1 VLPSEET
8 ALIGEAQR
16 GSAAAYEELVRR
28 WDRSVL
34 RLALNLT
41 RSEEQA
47 RDIYQESFLRIFRAL
62 PGFRF
67 ECSFQTWVYRIV
79 TNVCLDHLRRA
90 ARTPS
95 DPNAVGNV
103 ALEDEERI
111 RPIADDRPDHDP
123 ERMLARGEMR
133 RRIDR
138 ALGSLGPRER
148 LVFELRHYQGMR
160 MAAIGEVLETTE
172 GTVRN
177 CLFRAHRSLRAALS
191 DLRGVTGRLPHGSVG
206 PAQADTF

>member
-1 VLPSEET
+1 VLPTEET

-16 GSAAAYEELVRR
+16 GSHAAFEELVRR
-28 WDRSVL
+28 CDRSVL

-41 RSEEQA
+41 RSEDQA

-67 ECSFQTWVYRIV
+67 ECSFQTWVYRLV
-79 TNVCLDHLRRA
+79 TNVCVDHLRRMA
-90 ARTPS
+90 HAPPQVHTT
-95 DPNAVGNV
+95 DDV
-103 ALEDEERI
+103 ALQERAQ
-111 RPIADDRPDHDP
+111 RVTDDRPDRDP
-123 ERMLARGEMR
+123 ERMLARAEMR
-133 RRIDR
+133 RRIER
-138 ALGSLGPRER
+138 ALGALGPRER

-160 MAAIGEVLETTE
+160 MSAIGEVLETTE

-191 DLRGVTGRLPHGSVG
+191 DLRGVTRRLPQGSVG
-206 PAQADTF
+206 PAQVNTL